1 MMLDPRG
8 EVDAGEAELEDCE
21 NTKQEKNSPN
31 QTSREMENLVSTNS
45 SEESSRTEQSES
57 EERTFVTN
65 LYCFMKERGTPIER
79 IPHLGF
85 KQINLWKIYKAVE
98 TLGGYDAVTARRL
111 WKNVYDELG
120 GSPGSTSA
128 ATCTRRHY
136 ERLVLPFERQLRG
149 EEDKPLPP
157 SKPRKQYKRSP
168 ENRGSK
174 PESKKKRKME
184 REECEEKMGSDHH
197 CERGMCSHHS
207 TWISSSDRL
216 DSEKSSTVPVHGPH
230 PGTCSRE
237 NPLLQTPTPAE
248 VISPLEKKKRLAQ
261 ASLTAPA
268 SGSSEDGAELG
279 RPSVIQLSQSSQS
292 PTCPSSTRTR
302 HSSDGSPL
310 PVSSPSGS
318 LSRSPSPYSVSSEDC
333 IAVTTQKSPVKETES
348 KTPSHLPTLPTS
360 KAGTTRVY
368 KPLSCYP
375 NSKELANYHHY
386 HYREFLQ
393 AGPHHS
399 EKTQRNLSWTSDGKS
414 GTRLISHRLPS
425 PVYPKACWVPHTS
438 SFSNVPPRD
447 PCRSLQHT
455 FKPHMSYHQHLLKRP
470 TTDDAY
476 SKKIPVP
483 SQLRM
488 TDRKDKAKTML
499 PKPLPTQQ
507 YLLHPHGGLTMPYLP
522 TLERPRG
529 DLAEQLKALPLQPV
543 LLPAHL
549 TIPQTHSMHCPPA
562 GTPFPGSYEAA
573 LPSYPYPF
581 PIWHPPAGYNM
592 TGMQPY

>member
-1 MMLDPRG
+1 MVLDPRG
-8 EVDAGEAELEDCE
+8 EVEVGEGELEDCE
-21 NTKQEKNSPN
+21 KKQQELSSPN
-31 QTSREMENLVSTNS
+31 QTSREMESMVSTNS
-45 SEESSRTEQSES
+45 NEEGSRTDQSES

-168 ENRGSK
+168 EIRGSK
-174 PESKKKRKME
+174 PEGKKKRKMD

-197 CERGMCSHHS
+197 CDRGICSHHS
-207 TWISSSDRL
+207 PWLASSDRL
-216 DSEKSSTVPVHGPH
+216 DSEQSSTISVHGPH
-230 PGTCSRE
+230 PGTCSRDV
-237 NPLLQTPTPAE
+237 PHLHIPTSSE

-261 ASLTAPA
+261 ASLTV
-268 SGSSEDGAELG
+268 STSSALEDGAELE
-279 RPSVIQLSQSSQS
+279 RPSVIQLSHSSQS
-292 PTCPSSTRTR
+292 PVCPSSTRTR

-333 IAVTTQKSPVKETES
+333 IAVTTQKSPSKEPES
-348 KTPSHLPTLPTS
+348 KTPSRLSALPTS
-360 KAGTTRVY
+360 KATSTGVY
-368 KPLSCYP
+368 KPLGCYP
-375 NSKELANYHHY
+375 GSKEFASYQRY

-393 AGPHHS
+393 GGLTHS
-399 EKTQRNLSWTSDGKS
+399 EKTQRSLSQWTLDKS
-414 GTRLISHRLPS
+414 GTRFASHRMPS
-425 PVYPKACWVPHTS
+425 PAYTKTCWVPHDS
-438 SFSNVPPRD
+438 SFSKVLPRD
-447 PCRSLQHT
+447 PCRPVSLQPT
-455 FKPHMSYHQHLLKRP
+455 FKPHMSYPQHLLKRP
-470 TTDDAY
+470 TIDEAY
-476 SKKIPVP
+476 LKKIPIASP
-483 SQLRM
+483 LRII
-488 TDRKDKAKTML
+488 DRKEKAKTGL
-499 PKPLPTQQ
+499 PKPMPTQQ
-507 YLLHPHGGLTMPYLP
+507 FLFHPHASHTMPYLP
-522 TLERPRG
+522 TLERRA
-529 DLAEQLKALPLQPV
+529 DLTEQLKTLPFQPV
-543 LLPAHL
+543 LLPA
-549 TIPQTHSMHCPPA
+549 QTHSMHCPPM
-562 GTPFPGSYEAA
+562 GNSFSGSYEAA
-573 LPSYPYPF
+573 LPPYPYQL

-592 TGMQPY
+592 AGLQPY

>member
-1 MMLDPRG
+1 MIHSTCVRMYLSAPCP
-8 EVDAGEAELEDCE
+8 EASYFCS
-21 NTKQEKNSPN
+21 Q
-31 QTSREMENLVSTNS
+31 
-45 SEESSRTEQSES
+45 
-57 EERTFVTN
+57 
-65 LYCFMKERGTPIER
+65 
-79 IPHLGF
+79 
-85 KQINLWKIYKAVE
+85 
-98 TLGGYDAVTARRL
+98 
-111 WKNVYDELG
+111 
-120 GSPGSTSA
+120 
-128 ATCTRRHY
+128 
-136 ERLVLPFERQLRG
+136 
-149 EEDKPLPP
+149 
-157 SKPRKQYKRSP
+157 
-168 ENRGSK
+168 
-174 PESKKKRKME
+174 
-184 REECEEKMGSDHH
+184 EKMGSDHH

-207 TWISSSDRL
+207 TWMSSSDRL

-248 VISPLEKKKRLAQ
+248 VISPLEKKKRMAQ
-261 ASLTAPA
+261 ASLTVPA
-268 SGSSEDGAELG
+268 SGSSEDGAEP
-279 RPSVIQLSQSSQS
+279 RPSVIQIS
-292 PTCPSSTRTR
+292 PACPSSTRTR

-333 IAVTTQKSPVKETES
+333 IAVSTQKSPVKETES
-348 KTPSHLPTLPTS
+348 KTPSRLPTLPTS
-360 KAGTTRVY
+360 KAGSNGVC

-375 NSKELANYHHY
+375 NSKDLANYHY

-399 EKTQRNLSWTSDGKS
+399 EKTQRNLSWTSDVKS
-414 GTRLISHRLPS
+414 GARLASHRLPS
-425 PVYPKACWVPHTS
+425 PVLPKACWVPHPS
-438 SFSNVPPRD
+438 SFSKVPPRET
-447 PCRSLQHT
+447 CRSVSLQHT
-455 FKPHMSYHQHLLKRP
+455 YKPHMSYHPHLLKRSTP
-470 TTDDAY
+470 SETYLKT
-476 SKKIPVP
+476 PMP

-543 LLPAHL
+543 LLPTHL
-549 TIPQTHSMHCPPA
+549 TIPQTHSMHCPPM
-562 GTPFPGSYEAA
+562 GTPFPGSYEPA

-581 PIWHPPAGYNM
+581 PIWHPPNGYNM